1 MGRAIDL
8 FVTYRFIK
16 LLTTPFDKT
25 EAYELGIIDENGNR
39 IMEPGTRNKPTIL
52 RTSKEKNSYTIL
64 HKLVFNIKKLIEK
77 LPGGKSRLAT
87 YAAALFLIKENTEL
101 SDFKLLEKE
110 FHKYLKENDLIE
122 PYDNTIIREVI
133 DFTDKLTK
141 GQYKLINDIF
151 TDKDTEVVGKKGDT
165 VSVFGDVAAVDT
177 VMGVEIFPVVHDKSK
192 SEIYVSIEDL
202 EEIQ

>member
-1 MGRAIDL
+1 M
-8 FVTYRFIK
+8 
-16 LLTTPFDKT
+16 LLT
-25 EAYELGIIDENGNR
+25 EA
-39 IMEPGTRNKPTIL
+39 MS
-52 RTSKEKNSYTIL
+52 TSKTIGL
-64 HKLVFNIKKLIEK
+64 YPKSPNFVF
-77 LPGGKSRLAT
+77 T
-87 YAAALFLIKENTEL
+87 LFLIKENTEL

-141 GQYKLINDIF
+141 GQYKLINDIY
-151 TDKDTEVVGKKGDT
+151 TDKDTEVVANRGDT
-165 VSVFGDVAAVDT
+165 VSVFGDTAAVDT

>member
-1 MGRAIDL
+1 MGRAIDAL
-8 FVTYRFIK
+8 ITFRFLK
-16 LLTTPFDKT
+16 LLVTPFNKT
-25 EAYELGIIDENGNR
+25 KAYELGIIDERGKNLIKSRDLN
-39 IMEPGTRNKPTIL
+39 TIEM
-52 RTSKEKNSYTIL
+52 RNSYTIL

-77 LPGGKSRLAT
+77 LPGGKSRLAS

>member
-1 MGRAIDL
+1 MGRAIDAL
-8 FVTYRFIK
+8 ITFRFLK
-16 LLTTPFDKT
+16 LLVTPFNKT
-25 EAYELGIIDENGNR
+25 KAYELGIIDERGQNLIKAKNLTTV
-39 IMEPGTRNKPTIL
+39 EQRNA
-52 RTSKEKNSYTIL
+52 YTIL

-141 GQYKLINDIF
+141 GQYKLIHDIF

>member
-1 MGRAIDL
+1 MGRAIDAL
-8 FVTYRFIK
+8 ITFRFLK
-16 LLTTPFDKT
+16 LLVTPFNKT
-25 EAYELGIIDENGNR
+25 KAYELGIIDERGKNLIKSRDLN
-39 IMEPGTRNKPTIL
+39 TIEM
-52 RTSKEKNSYTIL
+52 RNSYTIL

-77 LPGGKSRLAT
+77 LPGGKSRLAS

-141 GQYKLINDIF
+141 GQYKLINDIY
-151 TDKDTEVVGKKGDT
+151 TDKDTEVVAKRGDT
-165 VSVFGDVAAVDT
+165 VSVFGDTAAVDT

-202 EEIQ
+202 EEIQWQEPF

>member
-1 MGRAIDL
+1 MGRAIDAL
-8 FVTYRFIK
+8 ITFRFLK
-16 LLTTPFDKT
+16 LLVTPFNKT
-25 EAYELGIIDENGNR
+25 KAYELGIIDERGKNLIKSRDLN
-39 IMEPGTRNKPTIL
+39 TIEM
-52 RTSKEKNSYTIL
+52 RNSYTIL

-77 LPGGKSRLAT
+77 LPGGKSRLAS

-141 GQYKLINDIF
+141 GQYKLINDIY
-151 TDKDTEVVGKKGDT
+151 TDKDTEVVANRGDT
-165 VSVFGDVAAVDT
+165 VSVFGDTAAVDT

-202 EEIQ
+202 EEIQWQEPF

>member
-1 MGRAIDL
+1 MGRAIDAL
-8 FVTYRFIK
+8 ITFRFLK
-16 LLTTPFDKT
+16 LLVTPFNKT
-25 EAYELGIIDENGNR
+25 KAYELGIIDERGQNLIKAKNLTTV
-39 IMEPGTRNKPTIL
+39 EQRNA
-52 RTSKEKNSYTIL
+52 YTIL

-122 PYDNTIIREVI
+122 PYDNTIIREII

-165 VSVFGDVAAVDT
+165 VSVFGDTAAVDT

-202 EEIQ
+202 EEIQWQEPF

>member
-1 MGRAIDL
+1 MGRAIDAL
-8 FVTYRFIK
+8 ITFRFLK
-16 LLTTPFDKT
+16 LLVTPFNKT
-25 EAYELGIIDENGNR
+25 KAYELGIIDERGKNLIKSRDLN
-39 IMEPGTRNKPTIL
+39 TIEM
-52 RTSKEKNSYTIL
+52 RNSYTIL

-77 LPGGKSRLAT
+77 LPGGKSRLAS

-141 GQYKLINDIF
+141 GQYKLINDIY
-151 TDKDTEVVGKKGDT
+151 TDKDTEVVAKKGDT
-165 VSVFGDVAAVDT
+165 VSVFGDTAAVDT

-202 EEIQ
+202 EEIQWQEPF

>member
-1 MGRAIDL
+1 MGRAIDAL
-8 FVTYRFIK
+8 ITFRFLK
-16 LLTTPFDKT
+16 LLVTPFNKT
-25 EAYELGIIDENGNR
+25 KAYELGIIDERGKNLIKSRDLNT
-39 IMEPGTRNKPTIL
+39 IEMRN
-52 RTSKEKNSYTIL
+52 SNTIL

-77 LPGGKSRLAT
+77 LPGGKSRLAS

-141 GQYKLINDIF
+141 GQYKLINDIY
-151 TDKDTEVVGKKGDT
+151 TDKDTEVVAKRGDT